1 MKNTDNKPT
10 IYFDLDGTLY
20 DLYGMPDWLQR
31 ITALEDAS
39 AYASEDALLV
49 DMVALHEVLYA
60 LMAQG
65 YTIGVITWL
74 ANGIPAHAPV
84 VAPAKDYAT
93 RVRAAKRDWIS
104 KFLPMATEV
113 HIVRYG
119 TPKHYLP
126 NNKSDAIIVDDNSGV
141 RAAWTHGEAIDATE
155 NLIES
160 LRGLLE
166 G

>member
-1 MKNTDNKPT
+1 MKNTENKPT

-20 DLYGMPDWLQR
+20 DLYGMPDWLER

-49 DMVALHEVLYA
+49 DMVALHEILYA

-74 ANGIPAHAPV
+74 AGGASKGYDKA
-84 VAPAKDYAT
+84 
-93 RVRAAKRDWIS
+93 VRATKREWIR
-104 KFLPMATEV
+104 KFLPMATEI
-113 HIVRYG
+113 HIVRYE
-119 TPKHYLP
+119 TPKHGIIRNQP
-126 NNKSDAIIVDDNSGV
+126 NAIIVDDNAEV
-141 RAAWTHGEAIDATE
+141 REAWTHGQAIDATE